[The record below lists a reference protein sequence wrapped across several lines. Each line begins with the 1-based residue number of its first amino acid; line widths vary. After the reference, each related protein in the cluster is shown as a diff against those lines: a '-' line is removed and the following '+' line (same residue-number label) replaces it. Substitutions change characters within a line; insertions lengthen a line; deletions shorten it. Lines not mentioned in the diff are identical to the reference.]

1 MFRVGMDDL
10 SKIGPVPLFDTLGEN
25 FLRLKPSA
33 IKLDRNVGS
42 SSEFVVSGVPSG
54 RSSS

>member
-1 MFRVGMDDL
+1 MDDL

-42 SSEFVVSGVPSG
+42 SSVFVVSGVPSG